1 MQFSTSSV
9 TGNVVQFMTQVYS
22 SEGLIAF
29 SRGLNTVILSAGPAH
44 ALYFG
49 AYEAAKEALVP
60 WDKSEHKHGSH
71 AAAGVVATVFHDG
84 LVTPF
89 DGKSFYFIH
98 HVSISC
104 KAKNAIIWRF
114 YQSFCNRPRYIQE

>member
-1 MQFSTSSV
+1 MQFSSAAIS
-9 TGNVVQFMTQVYS
+9 GNVVQFMSQVYS
-22 SEGLIAF
+22 TEGLLAF

-49 AYEAAKEALVP
+49 AYEACKEQLVG

-71 AAAGVVATVFHDG
+71 AAAGIVATIFHDG

-89 DGKSFYFIH
+89 DGKRDMLERRVYVI
-98 HVSISC
+98 
-104 KAKNAIIWRF
+104 
-114 YQSFCNRPRYIQE
+114 